1 MGTNYI
7 APIWRQP
14 ENLNKDKLSN
24 YSINFGG
31 SDYIDCGND
40 AFLNWGTGNGSVSCW
55 FKTTQVVTG
64 AVDLV
69 INGGFST
76 GGKAYLLY
84 LDGNEKVGFYL
95 DDNASPTTPAQSSG
109 SVADGNWHHV
119 VGVRES
125 GNIKL
130 YLDGS
135 LADTQTDSTGNIDS
149 TDPLII
155 GAGMNASTGVVGN
168 FFDGKISQVSIFDY
182 ALSTDQVTYLNNLGN
197 PLIISGAEPIAYW
210 PLGDNS
216 NPTATAGYPNIVS
229 SADSVFDFDGTDY
242 IDTPEIDLQ
251 TTNTISLWYN
261 RSVSGT
267 DVLVGQGT
275 AWYDYTIRLATDGG
289 IKYADKFTSPIIDFQ
304 SAATKALASPLNKW
318 INIII
323 VRTGTTANC
332 WVNGINNDGAQ
343 TFGAGTQDGTVFNRF
358 GMAGDGTSFGF
369 NGKLSNIAA
378 WNSDQ
383 SANIDI
389 IYNNGMPLLELS
401 EMPQKD
407 NLLAWYKLN
416 QSAVLTPGVPTNW
429 TITKI
434 GNPNYSGSNDG
445 CYAGTSGTSPY
456 NSGLVWHDNNSGA
469 TVGSDYFQWNSPIIY
484 TSGSNIVLSSSGGSY
499 NGQFGGGSQAIL
511 EYNIDDGSWVNWHTQ
526 TNPTTGSSTT
536 FTIPSTGNLT
546 VSNNIKIR
554 IKGVDFGSISS
565 YLKINDINATGGT
578 SSYNESFTNATRY
591 GFSGGSET
599 QPPATFSADN
609 WDIPDNRSAYP
620 QSFNFDNNPYI
631 LFSPNFYTVGSNKM
645 QVSTVSWWMNS
656 NRAGSYSVIFTFDA
670 NNSWMLRIDNS
681 GNMWFFSGSGASYVK
696 FQNVTGNSINL
707 CDSKWHHCVFTIP
720 DATDKTQ
727 CKFFIDNQEITSTIT
742 SGSAGGDGS
751 LVMQELQLAGGYLGN
766 IEGTV
771 VSSVQAWLDIAL
783 DSSDIE
789 TLYNNG
795 VPLPTNSVESDKLKG
810 WWKLDNNDVWNPVL
824 NQWEIIDYA
833 N

>member
-1 MGTNYI
+1 MGTNYL
-7 APIWRQP
+7 APTWRQP
-14 ENLNKDKLSN
+14 ENFNKDRLSN

-31 SDYIDCGND
+31 SDYIGCGTD
-40 AFLNWGTGNGSVSCW
+40 LFTGSNISSISISVW
-55 FKTTQVVTG
+55 VKTTTG
-64 AVDLV
+64 SANAIISKDL
-69 INGGFST
+69 T
-76 GGKAYLLY
+76 
-84 LDGNEKVGFYL
+84 
-95 DDNASPTTPAQSSG
+95 
-109 SVADGNWHHV
+109 
-119 VGVRES
+119 
-125 GNIKL
+125 
-130 YLDGS
+130 
-135 LADTQTDSTGNIDS
+135 STGNRNFLLQLSGNDLYWQTSVDGNILQPITTSVNLLDGEWHHIVATYEAGS
-149 TDPLII
+149 TSGTAEKKIYVDGQVEATDPAATLNNIVNTPSVPI
-155 GAGMNASTGVVGN
+155 EIARRGDDTRYYSGE
-168 FFDGKISQVSIFDY
+168 ISQVSIFDY

-599 QPPATFSADN
+599 QPPATFSADH

-620 QSFNFDNNPYI
+620 QSFDFNGSTDYIGVPNNTNLQITNNLTLSCWVNADNVSATNSI
-631 LFSPNFYTVGSNKM
+631 IDKFYDGTD
-645 QVSTVSWWMNS
+645 
-656 NRAGSYSVIFTFDA
+656 RSYL
-670 NNSWMLRIDNS
+670 LRI
-681 GNMWFFSGSGASYVK
+681 AATRVK
-696 FQNVTGNSINL
+696 L
-707 CDSKWHHCVFTIP
+707 
-720 DATDKTQ
+720 
-727 CKFFIDNQEITSTIT
+727 
-742 SGSAGGDGS
+742 
-751 LVMQELQLAGGYLGN
+751 YLGN
-766 IEGTV
+766 TDG
-771 VSSVQAWLDIAL
+771 SSAPEYQSTATLSNNIWYHIATTFSSTDNEVKIYINGSL
-783 DSSDIE
+783 DSTHSKTDLISSNNQELRIGTGYNLLNYFTGKISNVQIFDTALPATGSNSIE

-795 VPLPTNSVESDKLKG
+795 VPLPTASVEPSSLKA
-810 WWKLDNNDVWNPVL
+810 WYKLDNNDVWNPVL